1 MISSE
6 QFDTIRVE
14 VLYEKKNNSM
24 EIQFGLKEY
33 LEKEFK
39 NINNEIQEIKTE
51 LKEHRKI
58 EAEIKNDVN
67 VLKSKVNWLLCILSP
82 IGTTLLVGIVKIVFF
97 T

>member
-1 MISSE
+1 
-6 QFDTIRVE
+6 
-14 VLYEKKNNSM
+14 M
-24 EIQFGLKEY
+24 EIQFDLKEY

-39 NINNEIQEIKTE
+39 NISNDIQNINREIQEIKTE

-67 VLKSKVNWLLCILSP
+67 VLKSKFNWLLCILSP
-82 IGTTLLVGIVKIVFF
+82 IGTALLVGIVKIVFF